1 METENTCQCSME
13 VLHLMNELRSIHT
26 VVELGKVFDLIHR
39 VCNQGQAIIKCK
51 DCRRSPQASIMTF
64 PTLAEQCLLL
74 FEAICGAYSINRHNT
89 LFDPT
94 ILAFEQQLPPFICV
108 RSAVLLGQTEL
119 DEEESVL
126 LVRILLSRSLMRL
139 LGLLEALRDVMQ
151 ARSKGTVLT
160 HRTGTVSLRSW
171 DASIESIIHRL
182 VIFMEQFQLQFS
194 EPCVLF
200 VSCLRN
206 LTGIPS

>member
-1 METENTCQCSME
+1 MQGLQEKSP
-13 VLHLMNELRSIHT
+13 SIHN
-26 VVELGKVFDLIHR
+26 D
-39 VCNQGQAIIKCK
+39 
-51 DCRRSPQASIMTF
+51 
-64 PTLAEQCLLL
+64 
-74 FEAICGAYSINRHNT
+74 SINRHNT

-151 ARSKGTVLT
+151 ARSKETVLT